1 MRNCSIFGL
10 KCLAVALISLTF
22 ASRAHAQWAI
32 YLGASGAKLHIPSTT
47 QLYGSTFGF
56 YRDIPEGKFDLGF
69 DFRGSLLFGGN
80 VAGQYTDQRL
90 DYGLLGVRASLP
102 QNKYRVTPYIEGLV
116 GTSYV
121 RGGLGLIRENN
132 SSGALQ
138 AVGGVDLKVTKGI
151 DWRVAELNYSRIK
164 GQLYA
169 VHPDVL
175 TTGVVFHL
183 NSK

>member
-1 MRNCSIFGL
+1 MRSRFMIRFTS
-10 KCLAVALISLTF
+10 LAVAVIALTF
-22 ASRAHAQWAI
+22 VSQAHAQWAI
-32 YLGASGAKLHIPSTT
+32 YMGASGAKLHIPNTT

-90 DYGLLGVRASLP
+90 DYGLLGARASLP
-102 QNKYRVTPYIEGLV
+102 QNKYRVTPYVEGLV

-121 RGGLGLIRENN
+121 RGGLGLVRENN

-138 AVGGVDLKVTKGI
+138 ALGGLDVKITKSI
-151 DWRVAELNYSRIK
+151 DWRAAEFSYSRIK

-183 NSK
+183 NAK